1 MRLSTGDL
9 VEISDGEKYEY
20 IAEIKDISKENVL
33 LSIVDKKPFFTEPQ
47 MEINLYQSVPKGS
60 KMEFVIQ
67 KTTELG
73 INSIIPVLTE
83 RTIVQFKNDKDKKV
97 ERWKKI
103 AEEASKQSK
112 RGIIPQ
118 IINPMSFED
127 ALEHC
132 SENQINIIAYEKEES
147 FGIKQLMNK
156 FKDSNIEKVGIWIG
170 PEGGFSDNEISLAL
184 KENLYSI
191 SLGPRILR
199 TETAGLTVLSILMYE
214 LGDLGG

>member
-1 MRLSTGDL
+1 MNRFFVLPSAIDLEGKEIIIDNEDVKHISKVLRLSTGDL

-118 IINPMSFED
+118 IINPMSF
-127 ALEHC
+127 
-132 SENQINIIAYEKEES
+132 
-147 FGIKQLMNK
+147 
-156 FKDSNIEKVGIWIG
+156 
-170 PEGGFSDNEISLAL
+170 
-184 KENLYSI
+184 
-191 SLGPRILR
+191 
-199 TETAGLTVLSILMYE
+199 
-214 LGDLGG
+214 